1 MPNEFEDLCGTVCLI
16 SCPETKKFL
25 AKPVSGSD
33 WLRQADENCVQI
45 DDFDKDMVIIVL
57 VQIFHILP
65 PSPKFTKCVS
75 LDILWM
81 IVESGKH
88 KGFVW

>member
-1 MPNEFEDLCGTVCLI
+1 MSLKI
-16 SCPETKKFL
+16 SVEQFVLSVVQKWNFFL
-25 AKPVSGSD
+25 ARPVSGSD

-45 DDFDKDMVIIVL
+45 DDFDREMVIIL
-57 VQIFHILP
+57 LFKILHILS

-81 IVESGKH
+81 IVESGKR